1 MTEATARVREATFFE
16 PDTEGRVRC
25 VLCPHEC
32 RVPDGA
38 KGACGVRVNRRGTLY
53 TLAYDRVIARHID
66 PIEKKPLFHF
76 LPGSPAYSIS
86 TVGCNLRCAFCQNW
100 DISQWPKDHLARR
113 TEWATDED
121 ARVGCPELEALDE
134 SIPGEPITPEAV
146 VRGALDAGAATI
158 AYTYTEP
165 TIFFELA
172 YDTACL
178 AREQGLRNI
187 FVSNGFICEAPL
199 RQIAGVL
206 DAVNVDLK
214 FFREESYR
222 RVSRARLEPILDAIR
237 LYHEL
242 GVWVEVTTLV
252 VPGLND
258 SDEELRGI
266 AEFVASVD
274 LAIPWHVSQFYP
286 AWKMQDTPVTPRETL
301 ARARRIG
308 EQAGLRFVYE
318 GNVPGSG
325 GESTRC
331 PGCSA
336 VLIERYGLTMLFNR
350 IEAGACPDCGERIEG
365 IWADA

>member
-1 MTEATARVREATFFE
+1 
-16 PDTEGRVRC
+16 
-25 VLCPHEC
+25 
-32 RVPDGA
+32 
-38 KGACGVRVNRRGTLY
+38 VRVNRRGTLY
-53 TLAYDRVIARHID
+53 TLAYDRVIARHVD

-113 TEWATDED
+113 TEWATDEN

-134 SIPGEPITPEAV
+134 SIPGEPVTPEAV
-146 VRGALDAGAATI
+146 VRGALDAGAGEPVTPEAVVRGALDAGATTI

-199 RQIAGVL
+199 RQIATVL

-214 FFREESYR
+214 FFRAESYR

-237 LYHEL
+237 LYHAL

-274 LAIPWHVSQFYP
+274 PAIPWHVSQFYP

-301 ARARRIG
+301 VRARRIG
-308 EQAGLRFVYE
+308 EEAGLRFVYE

-331 PGCSA
+331 PGCRA
-336 VLIERYGLTMLFNR
+336 VLIERYGLTMLANR
-350 IEAGACPDCGERIEG
+350 IEGGACPECGETIEG
-365 IWADA
+365 VWADA